1 MNSSEGFLNRWHDA
15 PHLPNLFK
23 TQARKEL
30 LMRNRRI
37 TAKNKL
43 NGAHFHGVLLVAA
56 LFGAITGSWI
66 IFLIT
71 AGVLLVTGF
80 NDGSMRL

>member
-1 MNSSEGFLNRWHDA
+1 
-15 PHLPNLFK
+15 
-23 TQARKEL
+23 
-30 LMRNRRI
+30 MRNRRI